1 MKYVYISGPDKIQ
14 DKHLALM
21 PPVKKAQVIREEKP
35 VSTEWKRRNALVHLV
50 EAAKPGDLIVAY
62 SPRYI
67 VKNLA
72 DLDSFLSALSLR
84 EIGLHLFSFDLE
96 LSTPE
101 QIALYLRM
109 QKIVSAVINDTK
121 GAAISAAYSKQEN
134 TKRVPY
140 KKRQDSFA
148 LFADDIKRLL
158 KTNTVAD
165 TAKIL
170 GLNVTSLYSF
180 LKKHPELLP
189 KNQLRKT
196 RSSILDKH
204 RDELKTLLKSKPV
217 TFIAA
222 HFGLSRTA
230 LDHYLAKH
238 PELKRPPRKQ
248 RSDKKK

>member
-1 MKYVYISGPDKIQ
+1 MKYVYLSGPDKIQ
-14 DKHLALM
+14 EKHLALM
-21 PPVKKAQVIREEKP
+21 PPVKKAHVVREDLP
-35 VSTEWKRRNALVHLV
+35 VSTEWKRRNALVRLID
-50 EAAKPGDLIVAY
+50 AAKPGDIIVAH

-67 VKNLA
+67 VKSLA
-72 DLDSFLSALSLR
+72 DLDSLLSVLSLR

-101 QIALYLRM
+101 QISIYLRM
-109 QKIVSAVINDTK
+109 QKIVSAVISDTK
-121 GAAISAAYSKQEN
+121 GAAISTAYSKQQN

-140 KKRQDSFA
+140 KKRRDSFA
-148 LFADDIKRLL
+148 LFSKDIKRLL
-158 KTNTVAD
+158 KKNTVAD

-189 KNQLRKT
+189 KNQIRKT
-196 RSSILDKH
+196 RSSLLDKH
-204 RDELKTLLKSKPV
+204 RAELNLLLKSRPV
-217 TFIAA
+217 TYIAA

-238 PELKRPPRKQ
+238 PELNRPPRKQ